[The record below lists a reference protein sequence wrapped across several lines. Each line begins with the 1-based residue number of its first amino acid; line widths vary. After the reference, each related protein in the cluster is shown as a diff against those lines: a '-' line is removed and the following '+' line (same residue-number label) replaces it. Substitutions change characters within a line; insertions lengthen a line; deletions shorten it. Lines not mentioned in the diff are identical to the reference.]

1 MLALPG
7 RKVVVVVALLT
18 LTVACG
24 GGNGEGSHEPTL
36 QGHRKSAPSDGATRS
51 PKPDPLTAHD
61 PPTKF
66 EPGHSLS
73 LAKGG
78 LDVVALDGRKAYT
91 YDLDSES
98 VIAIDLATGDQ
109 VGAGARPQGNLPARS
124 DQSGESDAQD
134 DAPLCQQH
142 APAVG
147 TVGGKRIAVGVFP
160 TETEGTGTTADTSTY
175 ELVAL
180 DTETGEAAWQAPLD
194 ISVGGDF
201 CHVAG
206 ISGKVAVVVLGGSFE
221 PPNTYG
227 VDLESRKVVWTAEQF
242 DAQYVQGI
250 HVVGVDASGDSSV
263 VEGLNPATGH
273 LQWQGLEASASTTVD
288 LFEVTQFS
296 SESVLVR
303 NRDAN
308 GWSAVLRLKGGQQV
322 DVPEMGER
330 LHEVQ
335 RCSYDL
341 RTQTFCLF
349 NTTAGAELAAYQAKS
364 GKLLWRLGGPD
375 GNPGR
380 IAPDLTAAFHGA
392 VYGNVVRDGEASE
405 PIVLDGATSKDRE
418 LDPGAAPTLVNE
430 FVGLTAER
438 DGNLYTAVG

>member
-7 RKVVVVVALLT
+7 RKVAVAVTLLT

-24 GGNGEGSHEPTL
+24 GGNEEGAHEPAS
-36 QGHRKSAPSDGATRS
+36 QEPRKSAPSDGATRS
-51 PKPDPLTAHD
+51 PKLDPLTAHD

-66 EPGHSLS
+66 EPGHYLS

-98 VIAIDLATGDQ
+98 VVAIDLVTGNQ
-109 VGAGARPQGNLPARS
+109 VGGGARPQGNLPARS

-160 TETEGTGTTADTSTY
+160 TVTEGTGTTADTSTY

-194 ISVGGDF
+194 ISIGGDF

-242 DAQYVQGI
+242 EAQYVQGS

-273 LQWQGLEASASTTVD
+273 LQWQGLKSSASVD
-288 LFEVTQFS
+288 LFEVTPFS
-296 SESVLVR
+296 SESVLVQ

-308 GWSAVLRLKGGQQV
+308 GWSAVLRLKDGQQV
-322 DVPEMGER
+322 DVPGMGER
-330 LHEVQ
+330 LREVQ

-341 RTQTFCLF
+341 RTLTFCF
-349 NTTAGAELAAYQAKS
+349 IHTTAGGELAAYQAKS
-364 GKLLWRLGGPD
+364 GKLLWRLGGSD
-375 GNPGR
+375 GIPGR
-380 IAPDLTAAFHGA
+380 IAPDLTAAFHGV
-392 VYGNVVRDGEASE
+392 VYGNAVRDGGAAE
-405 PIVLDGATSKDRE
+405 PIVLDGATGKDRE

-430 FVGLTAER
+430 YVGLTAER
-438 DGNLYTAVG
+438 DGSLYSAVG